1 MTGVTITLNMAAVK
15 ERLQGAAQ
23 RAVAD
28 TAMAAL
34 KDCNYYCKQDQGG
47 LINSSLIH
55 TELASE
61 MLPIEDKETAALVAQ
76 SPGSDLKNGILRW
89 KMPYARRQYYL
100 DAVRKNLN
108 PNARKMWAHHAASV
122 HGAEWLLRMQTAF
135 TKYAKER

>member
-15 ERLQGAAQ
+15 ERLQEAAQ

-28 TAMAAL
+28 TTMAAL
-34 KDCNYYCKQDQGG
+34 KDCNNYCKQDQGQ
-47 LINSSLIH
+47 LIASSQIH
-55 TELASE
+55 SE
-61 MLPIEDKETAALVAQ
+61 PEK
-76 SPGSDLKNGILRW
+76 GILRW
-89 KMPYARRQYYL
+89 KTPYARRQYYL